1 MYWQHSIQWSNGKV
15 LRWKLESSLQQ
26 IWNFEFSHWTKE
38 RKLIFDSIIWLFVLL
53 SNIWIS
59 FSKYLQPSRI
69 LQESYHCN
77 GPKTH
82 YRLLPLCRTIITISS
97 LLIIFH
103 DNNNSNNDYNSNDE
117 DQADDEEIGVQCNQS
132 SIPGGAAGPRTG
144 ATCRSVNALCC
155 RSIGCDDDDEDY
167 DYDDDDDDFTVTKL

>member
-53 SNIWIS
+53 SNIWIG

-103 DNNNSNNDYNSNDE
+103 YNNNSDNDYNSNDD
-117 DQADDEEIGVQCNQS
+117 DQADDEEIGVHCNQS
-132 SIPGGAAGPRTG
+132 SIPGRAAGPRTG

-167 DYDDDDDDFTVTKL
+167 DYDDDDDDFIVTKL